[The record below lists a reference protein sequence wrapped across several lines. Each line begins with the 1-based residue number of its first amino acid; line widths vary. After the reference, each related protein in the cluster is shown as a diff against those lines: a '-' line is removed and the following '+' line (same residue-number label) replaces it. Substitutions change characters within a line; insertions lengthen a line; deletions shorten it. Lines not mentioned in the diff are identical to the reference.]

1 MGFRDVMKKFVVTD
15 EQGEQPVPDPT
26 QYYQPEPPP
35 APSPTYAAPQPPP
48 PVYAPPTAYTQPPT
62 YAPPQPPPPAATTYA
77 PSPPAATT
85 YYAPPPPEAY
95 VPQPTYVSPPSP
107 TLPPT
112 VLLRPPADP
121 AAAAPAP
128 PPAPALSGDELATIY
143 QEAGIPPVAW
153 GAEEA
158 LNFIAEQSVDDP
170 DAAVSRNLLG
180 CIRSLSRTFPGLTPE
195 TVAEDAHMKAMALTN
210 SGGEQSAKLAKFIA
224 DTEREIGA
232 LREQIQQR
240 LKAIDAGRSKDLQT
254 TQRLREHAEGLK
266 KVERFLRPNA

>member
-1 MGFRDVMKKFVVTD
+1 
-15 EQGEQPVPDPT
+15 VPP
-26 QYYQPEPPP
+26 
-35 APSPTYAAPQPPP
+35 
-48 PVYAPPTAYTQPPT
+48 
-62 YAPPQPPPPAATTYA
+62 
-77 PSPPAATT
+77 
-85 YYAPPPPEAY
+85 
-95 VPQPTYVSPPSP
+95 PTYVSPPSP
-107 TLPPT
+107 TLPKT

-121 AAAAPAP
+121 APAAPAP
-128 PPAPALSGDELATIY
+128 ALTGDELATIY
-143 QEAGIPPVAW
+143 QEAGIPAVAW

-180 CIRSLSRTFPGLTPE
+180 CIRSLSRTFPGLTAE
-195 TVAEDAHMKAMALTN
+195 TVAEDARLKAGALTN

-254 TQRLREHAEGLK
+254 AQRLREHAEGLK
-266 KVERFLRPNA
+266 KVERFLRPSA